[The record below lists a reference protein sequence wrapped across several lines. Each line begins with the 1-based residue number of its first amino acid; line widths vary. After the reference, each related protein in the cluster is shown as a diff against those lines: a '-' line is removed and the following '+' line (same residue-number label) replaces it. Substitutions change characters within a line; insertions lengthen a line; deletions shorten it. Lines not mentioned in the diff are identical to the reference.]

1 MTVVNPKSISGINSI
16 TTGSGSDNLL
26 TIHTS
31 DASSTERV
39 RINSSG
45 DVIVGSGIT
54 VSPDGDIF
62 ATGVTTSTTFVGALT
77 GNVTGNVTGNISGG
91 TVAGSTGTFTGDVD
105 IADKIVHTG
114 DTNTAIRFPSADTV
128 TVETAGSE
136 RLRIA
141 SDSNITQTI
150 DTDGDGF
157 TITAGDMKPMLTGN
171 ANRSAHANTLF
182 GISGKWNGTEV
193 GRIAFEAGP
202 DTTNKDDGYL
212 RFYTT
217 PSGGSL
223 TKRITIDP
231 DGQVNVGSDA
241 YPRKRLDITGPD
253 GRSGASPGNSDTALV
268 VDNEG
273 GNGAIIEMLADNNA
287 YGRIFFTDTDAS
299 NQGGIIY
306 KHADDSLNFQTNAAE
321 RVSISSGGD
330 LTISDGDLVIGTSGH
345 GISFAAT
352 ADGASN
358 PYFSELLD
366 DYEEGTFTPTWSGS
380 SVTFAYSQQYG
391 WYTKI
396 GDTVTFHIYLQGYA
410 ASIISG
416 NSGNPL
422 SVAGLPFSSKSV
434 NRYYPPVTIGRTYR
448 MDIDSDQRIYA
459 YVNQGSTE
467 IKLILEQDDTVA
479 SMMTVGRLDTNTCE
493 ILLSGHYKITA

>member
-1 MTVVNPKSISGINSI
+1 
-16 TTGSGSDNLL
+16 
-26 TIHTS
+26 
-31 DASSTERV
+31 
-39 RINSSG
+39 
-45 DVIVGSGIT
+45 
-54 VSPDGDIF
+54 
-62 ATGVTTSTTFVGALT
+62 
-77 GNVTGNVTGNISGG
+77 
-91 TVAGSTGTFTGDVD
+91 
-105 IADKIVHTG
+105 
-114 DTNTAIRFPSADTV
+114 
-128 TVETAGSE
+128 
-136 RLRIA
+136 
-141 SDSNITQTI
+141 
-150 DTDGDGF
+150 
-157 TITAGDMKPMLTGN
+157 
-171 ANRSAHANTLF
+171 
-182 GISGKWNGTEV
+182 
-193 GRIAFEAGP
+193 
-202 DTTNKDDGYL
+202 
-212 RFYTT
+212 
-217 PSGGSL
+217 
-223 TKRITIDP
+223 
-231 DGQVNVGSDA
+231 
-241 YPRKRLDITGPD
+241 LDITGPD

-268 VDNEG
+268 IDNDG
-273 GNGAIIEMLADNNA
+273 GNGAIMEMLADNNA

-306 KHADDSLNFQTNAAE
+306 KHGDDSLNFQTNASE

-422 SVAGLPFSSKSV
+422 SVDGLPFSSKAV

-459 YVNQGSTE
+459 YINQGSTE
-467 IKLILEQDDTVA
+467 IKLILE
-479 SMMTVGRLDTNTCE
+479 
-493 ILLSGHYKITA
+493 

>member
-1 MTVVNPKSISGINSI
+1 SGNVGLSQGTPSALLHLQDLSANGYELKLSGNSVSFNRTSLSYI
-16 TTGSGSDNLL
+16 DQLNDSGSLVFRM
-26 TIHTS
+26 TS
-31 DASSTERV
+31 SNTEAL

-45 DVIVGSGIT
+45 HV
-54 VSPDGDIF
+54 
-62 ATGVTTSTTFVGALT
+62 
-77 GNVTGNVTGNISGG
+77 NIG
-91 TVAGSTGTFTGDVD
+91 
-105 IADKIVHTG
+105 
-114 DTNTAIRFPSADTV
+114 SAD
-128 TVETAGSE
+128 
-136 RLRIA
+136 
-141 SDSNITQTI
+141 
-150 DTDGDGF
+150 
-157 TITAGDMKPMLTGN
+157 
-171 ANRSAHANTLF
+171 
-182 GISGKWNGTEV
+182 
-193 GRIAFEAGP
+193 
-202 DTTNKDDGYL
+202 
-212 RFYTT
+212 
-217 PSGGSL
+217 
-223 TKRITIDP
+223 
-231 DGQVNVGSDA
+231 
-241 YPRKRLDITGPD
+241 PRKVLDITGPD

-268 VDNEG
+268 IDNDG

-352 ADGASN
+352 DDGASN

-422 SVAGLPFSSKSV
+422 SV
-434 NRYYPPVTIGRTYR
+434 
-448 MDIDSDQRIYA
+448 D
-459 YVNQGSTE
+459 
-467 IKLILEQDDTVA
+467 
-479 SMMTVGRLDTNTCE
+479 
-493 ILLSGHYKITA
+493 